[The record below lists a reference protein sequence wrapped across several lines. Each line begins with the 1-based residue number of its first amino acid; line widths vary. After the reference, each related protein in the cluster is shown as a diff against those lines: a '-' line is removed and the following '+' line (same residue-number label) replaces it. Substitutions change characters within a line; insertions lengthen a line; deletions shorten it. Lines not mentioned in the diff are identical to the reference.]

1 MKAKSSLRRY
11 LSIIQGGR
19 KSTVS
24 VFALCLFAVS
34 SAFGA
39 KYYWKGGSSWADYGT
54 LSNWS
59 TENATDGAAAE
70 SLPGSGDSVA
80 NQTCYF
86 DMGAGEYTLGN
97 KTEPSASGSGQFRVR
112 NGTLHISSSASVQN
126 AGGYVVNGGKL
137 IIDSA
142 ATLTVGLWNGGT
154 GTFHV
159 DDGGTLQVD
168 GKLDMWNGQVE
179 ITSGGTFILN
189 GKARYSGDNYVRTAR
204 IYNKGGS
211 AIITNGFANTTS
223 VNANTPVI
231 LRQTSGS
238 LTLGGDIDAGSYNT
252 TFDISGGTIHVIS
265 DCAVRATTA
274 TMSGTSITV
283 EIDEGVAFDI
293 SDVVLSVGAIT
304 KTGAGDFT
312 YMPGNMPTSLVVN
325 EGGLL
330 LDTADLSYD
339 LSGVT
344 FASGAK
350 VKIGAFGVTLTSC
363 DSSISSAT
371 FDVADGFI
379 PSSGATV
386 LTCADSS
393 VLAQARTGLNASL
406 ASVGISVEVSGNS
419 LVAESHYTFNSST
432 VSDMNDTSGWVNSL
446 AAPAGQPAIIAGSA
460 TEAAMD
466 HAVPAYSAISVT
478 DGATLT
484 VAATRDIP
492 AITLDA
498 GTAIRV
504 AVTDGITNETRNHA
518 DYLTSTAV
526 AVGEM
531 DPSLAVTVI
540 SGLSG
545 VVGGSYWNAGTA
557 GTDYDRV
564 TTASIDNGA
573 TLRAQFKKF
582 DTPYTKCVIVDFT
595 KDAEGVVYAKTIA
608 AKYIEANNLD
618 YDFAAGGNA
627 GTVATSDSGGGYGVK
642 GLTFQAPYS
651 AGSPVA
657 VTATGDFATTGSGSV
672 TVDVAADCVLDLS
685 GVDVTTEATLVKT
698 GDGTI
703 VFGDELPAP
712 LDVQAGVLAV
722 QPYVE
727 YDMTSVTL
735 GQGVTVKVA
744 IDGELKPCLATPGQ
758 NGTTVYMTG
767 DTYVGVGGWD
777 TLANW
782 ASGAL
787 PDAAAVVHIYGSET
801 VLTLDAVPEVM
812 PASISVE
819 GGATLKTATDVS
831 LPALTLDKQASLSID
846 SGITT
851 LANGLVGVA
860 LVDGDDVTIPALA
873 VREGAT
879 LAVPGGINFKNVDI
893 TLEGTLQ
900 RTSGGTLTFG
910 YADSGETTYI
920 GFHANAAIIPNY
932 TVWSYDAAR
941 IGFCC
946 PAAGGTVYAIDT
958 IEFKDMPTSGTHLPQ
973 YGDSYWNGLSLGVN
987 NPATAAFD
995 VVFDNTRWTINGTLF
1010 IKGGATFRLKNGSM
1024 LANTDH
1030 ETLWGRAVE
1039 VSEAGQVVVGN
1050 GSELRINALGN
1061 WGNGTATVSAAT
1073 RGHEAIVVEDG
1084 GIYETYRTSGNNNAK
1099 VVVSNGVYRIYRPS
1113 IYHDNN
1119 GNIYNNA
1126 NVPFNGLAAVE
1137 LGENSLLSVTPR
1149 NGNNF
1154 THNLGPRVVALA
1166 NVPIVGNGGSVTL
1179 SNANVNAFGV
1189 VVRSGANTATGSA
1202 SVTAVD
1208 GTGATTLYF
1217 ANGANWAGTVV
1228 AGNVALTNLTDG
1240 AAAATATFGS
1250 LDLAADFPIRVWK
1263 SEGVYSADA
1272 INVGSFINNGGKIS
1286 PVMMSEGEDFARGDS
1301 FVIGKVA
1308 KGATLPAVATGW
1320 AVKARS
1326 IDGDDAYDE
1335 IVLKSGVGLQII
1347 LR

>member
-1 MKAKSSLRRY
+1 MKVKSSLHRY
-11 LSIIQGGR
+11 LAIIGSGGW
-19 KSTVS
+19 KSLVS
-24 VFALCLFAVS
+24 VFTFGLFSVS
-34 SAFGA
+34 GAFGA
-39 KYYWKGGSSWADYGT
+39 TYYWKGGSSWADYGT

-59 TENATDGAAAE
+59 TENATDGVAAE

-86 DMGAGEYTLGN
+86 DMGGGEYTLGT
-97 KTEPSASGSGQFRVR
+97 KTEPSGGGSNQFRVQ

-142 ATLTVGLWNGGT
+142 ATLTVGLWNGAT

-189 GKARYSGDNYVRTAR
+189 GRARYSGDNYVRTAR

-223 VNANTPVI
+223 VNAKTPVI

-238 LTLGGDIDAGSYNT
+238 LTLGGDIDAGRYST

-312 YMPGNMPTSLVVN
+312 YMPDNMPTSLVVN

-344 FASGAK
+344 FATGAK
-350 VKIGAFGVTLTSC
+350 VKIGALGITLASC
-363 DSSISSAT
+363 DSSIASAT

-386 LTCADSS
+386 LTCADST
-393 VLAQARTGLNASL
+393 VLAQAQAGLNASL

-419 LVAESHYTFNSST
+419 LVAESHYTFNSSA
-432 VSDMNDTSGWVNSL
+432 VSDMNDATGWVNNL
-446 AAPAGQPAIIAGSA
+446 AAPAGQPAIIAGS
-460 TEAAMD
+460 TTAAVMD
-466 HAVPAYSAISVT
+466 NAVPDYASIDVT

-492 AITLDA
+492 ATILAA
-498 GTAIRV
+498 GTSLRV
-504 AVTDGITNETRNHA
+504 AATSGITYETRNHS
-518 DYLTSTAV
+518 DYLTSPAV

-545 VVGGSYWNAGTA
+545 VVGGSHWNAGTA

-582 DTPYTKCVIVDFT
+582 DKPYTKCVIVDFT

-608 AKYIEANNLD
+608 AKFIEANNLD
-618 YDFAAGGNA
+618 YDFAADGIDRP
-627 GTVATSDSGGGYGVK
+627 VATSDSSGGYGVK
-642 GLTFQAPYS
+642 GLTFQAPYA

-657 VTATGDFATTGSGSV
+657 VTATGDFIAAGSGSV

-685 GVDVTTEATLVKT
+685 GVDVTTEAALVKT

-727 YDMTSVTL
+727 YDMIGVTL
-735 GQGVTVKVA
+735 GQGATVKVA
-744 IDGELKPCLATPGQ
+744 IDGELKPCLATSGQ
-758 NGTTVYMTG
+758 NGTTVYMAG

-787 PDAAAVVHIYGSET
+787 PDASAVVHIYGSET
-801 VLTLDAVPEVM
+801 VLTLDALPAVM

-819 GGATLKTATDVS
+819 GGATLRVLADVTLPPLAIDATSKVVFGDNETQPKVAATLDASLTTVCDATAT
-831 LPALTLDKQASLSID
+831 P
-846 SGITT
+846 
-851 LANGLVGVA
+851 VA
-860 LVDGDDVTIPALA
+860 LPVVEISTNATVTIA
-873 VREGAT
+873 
-879 LAVPGGINFKNVDI
+879 GGMKFKNVDFR
-893 TLEGTLQ
+893 LYGTVAKE
-900 RTSGGTLTFG
+900 SIAVPGPVFG
-910 YADSGETTYI
+910 YAASGETSYI
-920 GFHANAAIIPNY
+920 
-932 TVWSYDAAR
+932 
-941 IGFCC
+941 
-946 PAAGGTVYAIDT
+946 
-958 IEFKDMPTSGTHLPQ
+958 
-973 YGDSYWNGLSLGVN
+973 
-987 NPATAAFD
+987 AF
-995 VVFDNTRWTINGTLF
+995 
-1010 IKGGATFRLKNGSM
+1010 
-1024 LANTDH
+1024 
-1030 ETLWGRAVE
+1030 
-1039 VSEAGQVVVGN
+1039 VS
-1050 GSELRINALGN
+1050 
-1061 WGNGTATVSAAT
+1061 
-1073 RGHEAIVVEDG
+1073 DG
-1084 GIYETYRTSGNNNAK
+1084 GIFDIHAETGSDPDLGKINFLCPESGGKVVAVGTIVLRNSTHNIKGWNDMGDVRFGYRNPMTESFDVLIDNTKLNISGNFYASGAAHLALVNGSYIRRDGNCLGHGFNMVVGDAATVDVGEACYIDFVAGAGNFAIDSQSAVDSVTVRNGGAYAVSYNSSGWGRGLFVSDGGVLSVGK
-1099 VVVSNGVYRIYRPS
+1099 IYGSRARNDLLRGFGSARLDGDLDIASVNIGTGNTNWDRHVKVASGVPFTGTGDVVVTNGVPAY
-1113 IYHDNN
+1113 
-1119 GNIYNNA
+1119 
-1126 NVPFNGLAAVE
+1126 PFT
-1137 LGENSLLSVTPR
+1137 VTMQ
-1149 NGNNF
+1149 N
-1154 THNLGPRVVALA
+1154 
-1166 NVPIVGNGGSVTL
+1166 
-1179 SNANVNAFGV
+1179 
-1189 VVRSGANTATGSA
+1189 GANTATGSIKVA
-1202 SVTAVD
+1202 KVEGDAETA
-1208 GTGATTLYF
+1208 LYF
-1217 ANGANWAGTVV
+1217 ANGANWVGTVV

-1240 AAAATATFGS
+1240 AAAASVTFGT

-1272 INVGSFINNGGKIS
+1272 INVGSFVNNGGKLK
-1286 PVMMSEGEDFARGDS
+1286 PVMMSEGEEFTKGDS
-1301 FVIGKVA
+1301 FVVGKIA

-1320 AVKARS
+1320 AVKTRS

-1335 IVLKSGVGLQII
+1335 IVLKSGVGFQII
-1347 LR
+1347 IR

>member
-11 LSIIQGGR
+11 LSIIQGGGR

-24 VFALCLFAVS
+24 VFALGLFAVS

-70 SLPGSGDSVA
+70 SLPGSGDSVE

-86 DMGAGEYTLGN
+86 DMGGGEYTLGK
-97 KTEPSASGSGQFRVR
+97 KTEPSGSGSGQFRVR

-189 GKARYSGDNYVRTAR
+189 GRARYSGDNYVRTAR

-238 LTLGGDIDAGSYNT
+238 LTLGGDIDAGSYST

-371 FDVADGFI
+371 FDVADGLI

-386 LTCADSS
+386 LTCADST
-393 VLAQARTGLNASL
+393 VLAQAQAGLNASL
-406 ASVGISVEVSGNS
+406 ASVGISVEIDGNS

-432 VSDMNDTSGWVNSL
+432 ISDMNDTSGWVNGL
-446 AAPAGQPAIIAGSA
+446 AAPAGQPAIIAGST
-460 TEAAMD
+460 TEAVMD
-466 HAVPAYSAISVT
+466 NAVPDYASIDVT

-484 VAATRDIP
+484 VAATRDLP
-492 AITLDA
+492 ATTLAA
-498 GTAIRV
+498 GTSLRV
-504 AVTDGITNETRNHA
+504 AATSGITYETRNHP

-526 AVGEM
+526 AVGAM
-531 DPSLAVTVI
+531 DPSLAVTEI
-540 SGLSG
+540 AGIAG
-545 VVGGSYWNAGTA
+545 IVGGLFWNTGTA

-573 TLRAQFKKF
+573 TLRAQFKKL

-618 YDFAAGGNA
+618 YDFAASGNA
-627 GTVATSDSGGGYGVK
+627 GTVATSDSSGGYGVK
-642 GLTFQAPYS
+642 GLTFQAPYA

-657 VTATGDFATTGSGSV
+657 VTATGDFIAAGSGSV

-685 GVDVTTEATLVKT
+685 GVDVTTEAALVKT
-698 GDGTI
+698 GDGTLI
-703 VFGDELPAP
+703 LGNAAP
-712 LDVQAGVLAV
+712 SALDVQAGSLAL

-727 YDMTSVTL
+727 YDMSGVTL
-735 GQGVTVKVA
+735 GNGVSVVCA
-744 IDGELKPCLATPGQ
+744 VDGAFKPAVGSSLQDGNTIYTFPGVY
-758 NGTTVYMTG
+758 NGI
-767 DTYVGVGGWD
+767 GGWNA
-777 TLANW
+777 TANW
-782 ASGAL
+782 TGGVVPGASDIAH
-787 PDAAAVVHIYGSET
+787 VYGEDT
-801 VLTLDAVPEVM
+801 VLTLDDATITL
-812 PASISVE
+812 PAAFVVE
-819 GGATLKTATDVS
+819 AGATLSVAADIN
-831 LPALTLDKQASLSID
+831 LPPITVVPGATLDIASGTVSIV
-846 SGITT
+846 
-851 LANGLVGVA
+851 NGFSSSA
-860 LVDGDDVTIPALA
+860 LVDGDDVTLPVLL
-873 VREGAT
+873 VERGAT
-879 LAVPGGINFKNVDI
+879 LSVPSGMKFKNIDFRLYGI
-893 TLEGTLQ
+893 AQ
-900 RTSGGTLTFG
+900 KSGGTSDVGPTIG
-910 YADSGETTYI
+910 YAESGETSYI
-920 GFHANAAIIPNY
+920 AFTSDGGTFNMC
-932 TVWSYDAAR
+932 SSQDAAKGQIDFVCPDNGGRVKVVGEIGLTNVTMRPTSWAHFGYRR
-941 IGFCC
+941 IGLNNPVDEPFRFILSNTKLPTCWSFV
-946 PAAGGTVYAIDT
+946 AAGAAKVELTDG
-958 IEFKDMPTSGTHLPQ
+958 
-973 YGDSYWNGLSLGVN
+973 SYVE
-987 NPATAAFD
+987 
-995 VVFDNTRWTINGTLF
+995 
-1010 IKGGATFRLKNGSM
+1010 K
-1024 LANTDH
+1024 
-1030 ETLWGRAVE
+1030 LWDARNHGFNSYVQDA
-1039 VSEAGQVVVGN
+1039 
-1050 GSELRINALGN
+1050 
-1061 WGNGTATVSAAT
+1061 ATVSMTGSGSYLDYEGASSFCVDSSSAT
-1073 RGHEAIVVEDG
+1073 DAVAVKDGGAYLVGHAGGKGKGVFVADG
-1084 GIYETYRTSGNNNAK
+1084 GILGVTKLTDSRAKSNLLAGFGSARLDGDLLLSSTNMGRGNTDWERRTTMANIPFTGTGD
-1099 VVVSNGVYRIYRPS
+1099 VVVTNGVPAY
-1113 IYHDNN
+1113 
-1119 GNIYNNA
+1119 
-1126 NVPFNGLAAVE
+1126 PFT
-1137 LGENSLLSVTPR
+1137 VTMQ
-1149 NGNNF
+1149 N
-1154 THNLGPRVVALA
+1154 
-1166 NVPIVGNGGSVTL
+1166 
-1179 SNANVNAFGV
+1179 
-1189 VVRSGANTATGSA
+1189 GANTATGSIKVA
-1202 SVTAVD
+1202 KVEGDAETA
-1208 GTGATTLYF
+1208 LYF

-1240 AAAATATFGS
+1240 AAAASVTFGT

-1286 PVMMSEGEDFARGDS
+1286 PVMMSEGEDFVRGDS

-1308 KGATLPAVATGW
+1308 KGAALPAVASGW
-1320 AVKARS
+1320 ALKTRS
-1326 IDGDDAYDE
+1326 INGDDAYDE

-1347 LR
+1347 VR